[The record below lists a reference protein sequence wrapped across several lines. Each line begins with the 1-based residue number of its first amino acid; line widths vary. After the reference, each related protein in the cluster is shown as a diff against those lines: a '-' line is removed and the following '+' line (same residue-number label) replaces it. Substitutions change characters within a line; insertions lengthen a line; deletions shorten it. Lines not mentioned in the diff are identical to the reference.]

1 MVRKRLAMTIQD
13 AYQLIIEVL
22 TEIQEISGR
31 EPAPIDATC
40 VPLNDLLD
48 FGSFNALEATNE
60 LAAKSKKD
68 IPLIDNICF
77 DKVKCKPRNVQE
89 MAETLLNY
97 SNTPE

>member
-1 MVRKRLAMTIQD
+1 MTIQD

-31 EPAPIDATC
+31 ELTPIEATC
-40 VPLNDLLD
+40 VPLDDLLD
-48 FGSFNALEATNE
+48 FDSFNSLEATSE

-68 IPLIDNICF
+68 IPLAENICW

-89 MAETLLNY
+89 MAAALLNY